1 MNPVGVGIQQIEENL
16 AKLVPKDTRVLRI
29 DSDTRE
35 KSTFLYDQIN
45 SSDIIITTQIGGSI
59 VHPDIGAVIWLSFE
73 LNLSIPSYHI
83 EEDIYNEISYYKKQ

>member
-1 MNPVGVGIQQIEENL
+1 MSGL
-16 AKLVPKDTRVLRI
+16 LPKDTQILCI
-29 DSDTRE
+29 DSDIRE
-35 KSTFLYDQIN
+35 KSEVLYSKIDT
-45 SSDIIITTQIGGSI
+45 SDIVITTKTGGSI